1 MLSAAAARS
10 AAIAASFLISR
21 RMTTTR
27 RRSFVNASPG
37 CAAQALPDG
46 EQLGTYN
53 ASMSALSGRNGLL
66 DERRVIVVAI
76 VHEAEKASFHHF
88 PELLDHLLRRDL
100 AIEHGVEIL
109 LFSDKLEEAIDRA
122 DCKYGV
128 GICRQLADHRI
139 GRHVRPPEDDWTGP
153 MRVFLDTNEK
163 F

>member
-10 AAIAASFLISR
+10 AAMAASFLISR
-21 RMTTTR
+21 RMTATR
-27 RRSFVNASPG
+27 RRSFVNTSAG
-37 CAAQALPDG
+37 CTAQALPDG
-46 EQLGTYN
+46 EQLGAYN

-100 AIEHGVEIL
+100 GIEYGVEIL
-109 LFSDKLEEAIDRA
+109 LFRDKLEEAIDRA
-122 DCKYGV
+122 DCKDGV

-139 GRHVRPPEDDWTGP
+139 GRHVPSSRG
-153 MRVFLDTNEK
+153 
-163 F
+163 